1 MNKVIIYKSK
11 DEKTQID
18 VKFENETVWLT
29 QQQMTALFKQS
40 KQNISLHINNC
51 FKELELTK
59 NSVVKE
65 SLTTALDGKK
75 YKTYYYNLDVIISV
89 GYRVKSQSGTQFR
102 QWATNG

>member
-40 KQNISLHINNC
+40 KQRSIKHI
-51 FKELELTK
+51 
-59 NSVVKE
+59 
-65 SLTTALDGKK
+65 
-75 YKTYYYNLDVIISV
+75 III
-89 GYRVKSQSGTQFR
+89 
-102 QWATNG
+102 